1 MNASPSAVFRA
12 CWPILEDG
20 TPYRALLAT
29 AKTELPLLLGQAH
42 ARLVGP
48 GRFSIAESVDVP
60 GCGRTT
66 PTVLVFEA
74 PATRNRRSWVGA
86 VA

>member
-1 MNASPSAVFRA
+1 MIFRA

-20 TPYRALLAT
+20 TSYRDMVRA
-29 AKTELPLLLGQAH
+29 AKAELPMLVAQAH
-42 ARLVGP
+42 ASIVGP

-60 GCGRTT
+60 GSGRTT

-74 PATRNRRSWVGA
+74 PAVEAAPRPYRLAMAS
-86 VA
+86 

>member
-1 MNASPSAVFRA
+1 MIFRC

-20 TPYRALLAT
+20 TTYRDLIRLA
-29 AKTELPLLLGQAH
+29 KSELPLLIAQAH
-42 ARLVGP
+42 AALTAP
-48 GRFSIAESVDVP
+48 GRFSIAESIDVP

-74 PATRNRRSWVGA
+74 PAVEVSRRNYFGLRGA
-86 VA
+86 A

>member
-1 MNASPSAVFRA
+1 MARLSRP
-12 CWPILEDG
+12 LK
-20 TPYRALLAT
+20 T
-29 AKTELPLLLGQAH
+29 AFWDDDKVCRLSRD

>member
-1 MNASPSAVFRA
+1 MIYRC

-20 TPYRALLAT
+20 TPYRDLIRD
-29 AKTELPLLLGQAH
+29 AKAELPTLIAQAH
-42 ARLVGP
+42 AKLTGP
-48 GRFSIAESVDVP
+48 GRFSIADSADVP
-60 GCGRTT
+60 GSGRTT

-74 PATRNRRSWVGA
+74 PAVEVKRDIYRIRE